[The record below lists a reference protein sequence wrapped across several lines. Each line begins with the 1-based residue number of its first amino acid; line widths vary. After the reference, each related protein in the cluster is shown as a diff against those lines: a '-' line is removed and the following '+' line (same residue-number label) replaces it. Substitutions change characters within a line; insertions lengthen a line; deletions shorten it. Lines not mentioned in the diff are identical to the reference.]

1 MKIIKIE
8 FERKK
13 KHNNFLKIYKLKK
26 WNFSFENIPNK
37 NSFHYIIKKNTF
49 HKLF

>member
-13 KHNNFLKIYKLKK
+13 KHNNFLKIYELKK
-26 WNFSFENIPNK
+26 WNFHN
-37 NSFHYIIKKNTF
+37 
-49 HKLF
+49 